1 MYHSFTNLN
10 IDKYIKV
17 DRVREVINAAT
28 ASTGGAAVTGA
39 ATGQM
44 TIAIISLIALI
55 IFGAWGAYWKYK
67 DSQAIRRALESGDLK
82 TAIKI
87 RSK

>member
-1 MYHSFTNLN
+1 M
-10 IDKYIKV
+10 
-17 DRVREVINAAT
+17 REVINAAT

-55 IFGAWGAYWKYK
+55 IFGAWGAYWEYK
-67 DSQAIRRALESGDLK
+67 DSKDIRRAIESGDLK

>member
-1 MYHSFTNLN
+1 MIFALS
-10 IDKYIKV
+10 IDKLAFKG
-17 DRVREVINAAT
+17 DQMREVINAAT

-55 IFGAWGAYWKYK
+55 VFGLWGAYWKFK
-67 DSQAIRRALESGDLK
+67 DSQAIRKALESGDLK
-82 TAIKI
+82 TAINI

>member
-1 MYHSFTNLN
+1 M
-10 IDKYIKV
+10 
-17 DRVREVINAAT
+17 REVINAAT
-28 ASTGGAAVTGA
+28 ASTGGAAFTGA

-55 IFGAWGAYWKYK
+55 IFGAWGAYWNFK

>member
-1 MYHSFTNLN
+1 M
-10 IDKYIKV
+10 
-17 DRVREVINAAT
+17 REVINAAT

-67 DSQAIRRALESGDLK
+67 DSQAIR
-82 TAIKI
+82 
-87 RSK
+87 

>member
-1 MYHSFTNLN
+1 M
-10 IDKYIKV
+10 
-17 DRVREVINAAT
+17 REVINAAT

-55 IFGAWGAYWKYK
+55 IFGAWEIG
-67 DSQAIRRALESGDLK
+67 RASCRE
-82 TAIKI
+82 
-87 RSK
+87 RVCR